1 MKFQFDR
8 ALGRTVLFSVAV
20 VALVIGI
27 YETVV
32 LNSLEAISRNYW
44 LFMVSL
50 ACVMWYRYL
59 GQTEVAK
66 PTTPEPAKAGP
77 PKSQSRKAAPRKK
90 GRR

>member
-1 MKFQFDR
+1 MKFHFDR

-27 YETVV
+27 YETIL
-32 LNSLEAISRNYW
+32 LNSLEGISRNYW

-59 GQTEVAK
+59 GQTDQS
-66 PTTPEPAKAGP
+66 TPEASAPAKQAP
-77 PKSQSRKAAPRKK
+77 SKSPSRKPAPRKK